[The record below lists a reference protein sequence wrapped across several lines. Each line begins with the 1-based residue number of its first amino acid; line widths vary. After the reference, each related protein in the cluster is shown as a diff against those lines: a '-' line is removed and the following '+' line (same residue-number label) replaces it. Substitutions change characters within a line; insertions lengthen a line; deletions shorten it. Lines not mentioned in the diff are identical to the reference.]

1 MNEYQFKKTNIKGK
15 DYVEV
20 NQRVIAFRRL
30 SEYKGFSL
38 ETELVAVDAETCI
51 VKAIIK
57 SPMGDI
63 VATGYAQEDKASSNI
78 NRTSYVENCETSAVG
93 RALGFLGIGIE
104 TSIATADEVSMA
116 IAKQDAATQT
126 KQTTAQDAD
135 DLYTKCIN
143 HIKGS
148 PNKKEAYE
156 QVIAKYGATF
166 TENQRTGLSK
176 FVR

>member
-1 MNEYQFKKTNIKGK
+1 MNTYQFKKTNIKGK

-20 NQRVIAFRRL
+20 NQRVIAFRKL
-30 SEYKGFSL
+30 SEYTGYSL

-63 VATGYAQEDKASSNI
+63 VATGHAQEDKASSNI
-78 NRTSYVENCETSAVG
+78 NKTSYVENCETSAVG

-104 TSIATADEVSMA
+104 TSIATADEVAMA
-116 IAKQDAATQT
+116 IAKQEAQPAQT
-126 KQTTAQDAD
+126 ASND
-135 DLYTKCIN
+135 DDIFSKCIN
-143 HIKGS
+143 HIKS
-148 PNKKEAYE
+148 SSNKKEAYD

-166 TENQRTGLSK
+166 STNQQAALSK